1 MALTRFHVCHHCKD
15 RHVGCHAECSLY
27 RKEVEE
33 NEMLK
38 RKKRMDSE
46 IDDAT
51 IDLKNNR
58 IDKLTHSRSQ
68 MVKKM

>member
-1 MALTRFHVCHHCKD
+1 
-15 RHVGCHAECSLY
+15 
-27 RKEVEE
+27 
-33 NEMLK
+33 
-38 RKKRMDSE
+38 MDSE